1 LLSAKRKGHTPKPST
16 LESQGYVFV
25 FTSLSQAE
33 LSASQ
38 ALELYRGRW
47 QIELVFKRLK
57 SILQLGHLRK
67 IDPDSALSWIEG
79 KLFVALLLESL
90 LRQAESF
97 FPWGFPL
104 EPSPPLPLA

>member
-1 LLSAKRKGHTPKPST
+1 
-16 LESQGYVFV
+16 
-25 FTSLSQAE
+25 LSQAE
-33 LSASQ
+33 LSGNQ

-67 IDPDSALSWIEG
+67 IDPDSAISWIEG

-97 FPWGFPL
+97 FPGALLWNHPHRSRWREQSFL
-104 EPSPPLPLA
+104 LHLLQQAVNPPLSLPEACQDW